1 MKYQLSR
8 ALWHPAPIE
17 LIGPEKVHEL
27 HPLLN
32 MDMVSY
38 ELTTA
43 LLCYY
48 NIAIAQQLVNC
59 KWNILLNGIYRINVI
74 SLGVVQQHPNIIWL

>member
-59 KWNILLNGIYRINVI
+59 KWNIIMTLVKERFGKAIEWNLQNKCN
-74 SLGVVQQHPNIIWL
+74 